1 VTGTILLILAAA
13 VQGYPAAPPAPP
25 GPPPPSLKI
34 AKQPDAR
41 RYYPERARKAGVTGR
56 TKLEVDLRMDGKV
69 MGCRLSETSGSADL
83 DKASCRLA
91 RAVRFEETRWYGPN
105 PPARVT
111 HQFYGCC
118 TRLVVD
124 WAGGTAQ
131 VRKSVAPRK
140 AQILNNT
147 SIVTDA
153 DYPAEAIRLR
163 AEGLAVVELTTTV
176 RGEATACRVVTSTG
190 TSVLDEATCRLA
202 MTRAKLSPATDEYG
216 ESVAGTATLRF
227 VWRLGT

>member
-1 VTGTILLILAAA
+1 
-13 VQGYPAAPPAPP
+13 
-25 GPPPPSLKI
+25 LKI

-176 RGEATACRVVTSTG
+176 RGPR
-190 TSVLDEATCRLA
+190 RQ
-202 MTRAKLSPATDEYG
+202 PAA
-216 ESVAGTATLRF
+216 S
-227 VWRLGT
+227 